1 MDSARAGSLVGYL
14 SLVPDPRGRNGRR
27 HPLKAMLTA
36 AVCGFLCG
44 CRGWK
49 GLAEWLDDLP
59 LDVCHWMGFTRWPPK
74 QDCFRDL
81 FLRLDP
87 VEFEHAIRAW
97 MTECLGLDSEESLRA
112 VSFDGKTLRGSARQY
127 ASAVHLLAAV
137 DHENGCVLSQTRV
150 PDTTNEHKTAFELL
164 RNLVLKDTVI
174 VGDAAFCQRD
184 LSETIVAEGG
194 DYFFSVKENQ
204 PGLLQAISHEFAALP
219 AAFSPLRSA
228 SA

>member
-1 MDSARAGSLVGYL
+1 MGSEMCIR
-14 SLVPDPRGRNGRR
+14 DR
-27 HPLKAMLTA
+27 
-36 AVCGFLCG
+36 FL
-44 CRGWK
+44 
-49 GLAEWLDDLP
+49 
-59 LDVCHWMGFTRWPPK
+59 
-74 QDCFRDL
+74 Q
-81 FLRLDP
+81 LDP

-137 DHENGCVLSQTRV
+137 DHENGCVLSQMRV

-164 RNLVLKDTVI
+164 KNLVLKDTVI

-184 LSETIVAEGG
+184 LSETIIAEGG